1 MSLDPRDAPPG
12 CRAVPSD
19 GHCRCAKT
27 GQACRFSSVDVLGH
41 CWFPKELKRAN
52 QLQSCMDSVRK
63 DGFLAVFLEG
73 EEPYGNEED

>member
-1 MSLDPRDAPPG
+1 MKSPNNVPASIVTRNMSDFTPE
-12 CRAVPSD
+12 
-19 GHCRCAKT
+19 T
-27 GQACRFSSVDVLGH
+27 GNVYESIAIIS
-41 CWFPKELKRAN
+41 KRAN